1 MPEPPTNPA
10 APPPRATSRQVAWF
24 LTVAV
29 VVGLLLR
36 VPLLG
41 RPLWFDE
48 VCMSKQWIGTWEQLL
63 AALYVDIHPPLF
75 LCFMHCWDGVFGDG
89 ELSLRL
95 PPLLAGLACI
105 PLLHWTGHRL
115 VGQTAASWAVVLL
128 TLSPVHIWYSAE
140 ARLYTP
146 MLACLLLCVGTFDR
160 LLDPERP
167 RRRWLVVLHVAN
179 VAVML
184 ALHYYL
190 AVYVAL
196 LAALAPV
203 VARGFG
209 ARTWRV
215 IVWHGIGLVLLTGFV
230 FAKAALGEFQV
241 AQDYLRA
248 MTAGEFYR
256 LVFDW
261 CLSGYVLDP
270 IEGSAG
276 AVAAVARIAIGAL
289 LLPLG
294 LWHVWRQRS
303 HHRAGFLVPVC
314 LLAIPVFL
322 WASAATGLGKTYQ
335 ERSAL
340 TALPF
345 VLLLAGSGLATL
357 TRGLQQAAGVFVL
370 LFCCVCLVAL
380 ARFHETH
387 WTVYKPNS
395 DWRTA
400 AYYLS
405 QEIASGGA
413 GRPVFTSTPNA
424 RPLSY
429 YEARIQDVKSL
440 TQARDPASLG
450 NSVRKHLGDALG
462 DYAERCFSTLLAR
475 NQELLSGAA
484 LRIHPSASDPDKLF
498 VYRPGYG
505 GSSLAPVEDFFICY
519 LVRDEWHPH
528 VSKDSSVED
537 LLRHPRVKV
546 LEAKHFTGMS
556 VYKVRI
562 QR

>member
-1 MPEPPTNPA
+1 MLEPSTNTAAA
-10 APPPRATSRQVAWF
+10 APTSRNVAWF
-24 LTVAV
+24 LTGAV

-41 RPLWFDE
+41 RSLWFDE

-75 LCFMHCWDGVFGDG
+75 LCFMHCWNGVFGDG

-105 PLLHWTGHRL
+105 PLLYWTGHRL
-115 VGQTAASWAVVLL
+115 VGQTAALWAVVLL

-160 LLDPERP
+160 LLDPEQP

-190 AVYVAL
+190 AVYIAL

-203 VARGFG
+203 VARGLG
-209 ARTWRV
+209 PRTWRMLA
-215 IVWHGIGLVLLTGFV
+215 WHGVGLVLLVGFV
-230 FAKAALGEFQV
+230 FAKKALGEFQV

-248 MTAGEFYR
+248 MTAGELYR
-256 LVFDW
+256 FLFDW
-261 CLSGYVLDP
+261 CLSGYTLAP
-270 IEGSAG
+270 LEGWPGDLAAAARTTIG
-276 AVAAVARIAIGAL
+276 AVF
-289 LLPLG
+289 LPLG
-294 LWHVWRQRS
+294 LWHLVRQRS
-303 HHRAGFLVPVC
+303 RHRAGFLVPVC

-322 WASAATGLGKTYQ
+322 WVSAATGLGKTYQ

-345 VLLLAGSGLATL
+345 VLLLVGSGLATL
-357 TRGLQQAAGVFVL
+357 RRGLQRAAGVGVL

-405 QEIASGGA
+405 QEIASGAA

-429 YEARIQDVKSL
+429 YEPRIQDVKGL

-450 NSVRKHLGDALG
+450 AAVRTYLGAALG
-462 DYAERCFSTLLAR
+462 DYAERCFRTLLAR
-475 NQELLSGAA
+475 NQELLADAA
-484 LRIHPSASDPDKLF
+484 LRIYPCAGDPAKLES
-498 VYRPGYG
+498 PG
-505 GSSLAPVEDFFICY
+505 SLFGLPKRMRDDVCY

-546 LEAKHFTGMS
+546 LEAKHLVGMS

-562 QR
+562 LP

>member
-1 MPEPPTNPA
+1 
-10 APPPRATSRQVAWF
+10 
-24 LTVAV
+24 
-29 VVGLLLR
+29 
-36 VPLLG
+36 
-41 RPLWFDE
+41 
-48 VCMSKQWIGTWEQLL
+48 MSKQWIGTWEQLL
-63 AALYVDIHPPLF
+63 AAIYIDIHPPLF
-75 LCFMHCWDGVFGDG
+75 PTFMHCWNGVFGDG
-89 ELSLRL
+89 ELSLRM

-105 PLLHWTGHRL
+105 PLIYWTGHRL
-115 VGQTAASWAVVLL
+115 VGQTAALWAVVLL
-128 TLSPVHIWYSAE
+128 TLSPVHIWYSAD
-140 ARLYTP
+140 ARLYAP

-160 LLDPERP
+160 LLDPEQP
-167 RRRWLVVLHVAN
+167 RRRWLIVLHVAN

-190 AVYVAL
+190 AVFVAL

-203 VARGFG
+203 GARGFG

-215 IVWHGIGLVLLTGFV
+215 IIWHGIGLVLLAGFV
-230 FAKAALGEFQV
+230 FAKSALGEFQT

-248 MTAGEFYR
+248 MNAGELYR
-256 LVFDW
+256 FVFDW
-261 CLSGYVLDP
+261 CLSGHVLAP
-270 IEGSAG
+270 IGGSAG
-276 AVAAVARIAIGAL
+276 NLAAAARIAIGAVF
-289 LLPLG
+289 LPLG
-294 LWHVWRQRS
+294 LWHVWRERS
-303 HHRAGFLVPVC
+303 RYRAGFLVPVC

-322 WASAATGLGKTYQ
+322 WVSAATGLGKTYQ

-340 TALPF
+340 TSLPF
-345 VLLLAGSGLATL
+345 VLLLVGSGLATL
-357 TRGLQQAAGVFVL
+357 PRGLQRAAGVFVL

-429 YEARIQDVKSL
+429 YEPRIQDVKSL

-450 NSVRKHLGDALG
+450 EAVRKHLGKALG
-462 DYAERCFSTLLAR
+462 DYAERCFRTLLAR
-475 NQELLSGAA
+475 NQELLSSAA
-484 LRIHPSASDPDKLF
+484 LRIYPCDGDPAKLES
-498 VYRPGYG
+498 PGAPFG
-505 GSSLAPVEDFFICY
+505 LAPRMRPDHTCY
-519 LVRDEWHPH
+519 LVRDEWHPS
-528 VSKDSSVED
+528 VAKDSSVED

-556 VYKVRI
+556 VYKVQI
-562 QR
+562 LP